1 MEELKEL
8 KAFKKRLDNLPRS
21 LKGHRKIPDDLKKEI
36 IYYAHYSNFTVSHI
50 CDALEITM
58 SSYCFWRQKFN
69 LPKRK
74 QISSQTLKNKFKEL
88 KIEKAPTNELS
99 QKITLSGPYGISI
112 TGSVN
117 EIAMLLKKL
126 GS

>member
-1 MEELKEL
+1 MEELN
-8 KAFKKRLDNLPRS
+8 AFKKRLDDLPRS
-21 LKGHRKIPDDLKKEI
+21 LKGHRKIPEDLKKEI
-36 IYYAHYSNFTVSHI
+36 IYYAHYSNFTVSQI
-50 CDALEITM
+50 CDTLEITM
-58 SSYCFWRQKFN
+58 SSYCFWRKKFN

-74 QISSQTLKNKFKEL
+74 QISSPALKNNFKEL
-88 KIEKAPTNELS
+88 KIEKPSTNEPS
-99 QKITLSGPYGISI
+99 QKMTLSGPYGISI